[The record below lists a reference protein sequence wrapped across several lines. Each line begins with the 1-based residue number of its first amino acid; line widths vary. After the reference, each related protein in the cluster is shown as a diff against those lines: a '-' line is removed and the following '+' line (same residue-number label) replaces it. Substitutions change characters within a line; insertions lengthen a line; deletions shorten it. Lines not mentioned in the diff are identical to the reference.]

1 MERGQEPNR
10 QGTGYHSASGRRYG
24 RQYAY
29 MTYRPMLSADT
40 ADYPCDEYS
49 RSDQEEIKVVHQD
62 KDVCSLNESKATVA
76 KVALEYANLGDNKPN
91 MKKKESKSSSKT
103 MADASHSGSS
113 ISSHLRP
120 KEKNSSEK
128 KEKSHTKGKK
138 VSQSRSKKAV
148 LDSSVDDGG
157 RSKSRK
163 TKTIIENNEGAC
175 SQKQSGVNG
184 SERDWNLE
192 GGRPKSTRKSSP
204 KQPAGDSVDQQRQ
217 GKKQLRRKRAVSSS
231 DKQGVLKHLKHGTK
245 SVSSVSSAS
254 VSNSPSTKHKAKTQ
268 KDSPRS
274 SSSGADSR
282 NQKSSR
288 SKKSGKDG
296 QPKSSKSKMH
306 RDNQGVAGSPKSSEK
321 RKKTGK
327 SKRQRSECQS
337 RKRNPVVDSVASLPS
352 LCDSSDSETDEDSS
366 MRRTPPHRP
375 RTRTQN
381 SGPEQG
387 PSMQAYGSVVHDMM
401 ANLFSSMLARSSN
414 TEHSESDNSIGSPD
428 DQIPDLVDFGSSFS
442 SSSASSCQLSD
453 NEEGSMP
460 SLTSDTN
467 SDSDLSELSSVS
479 HGGSSLGETSMESAI
494 VWSGLPALISDSNS
508 DDSEYT
514 AEEISDMEEDDELYR
529 AADEFSEEIE
539 DAFFPFIQLPP
550 PTNPLEEII
559 HNRLHH
565 TQEVMQTLFENAIL
579 HMLALHPDLQG
590 DQAPPPA
597 TKEVIDDLP
606 LVKIQQKHI
615 DEELSCAVCQCE
627 YKLNDSVNKLPCDHL
642 FHPMCITAW
651 LQKSGTC
658 PVCRHVLNPDS

>member
-327 SKRQRSECQS
+327 SKRQR
-337 RKRNPVVDSVASLPS
+337 K
-352 LCDSSDSETDEDSS
+352 
-366 MRRTPPHRP
+366 
-375 RTRTQN
+375 
-381 SGPEQG
+381 
-387 PSMQAYGSVVHDMM
+387 
-401 ANLFSSMLARSSN
+401 
-414 TEHSESDNSIGSPD
+414 
-428 DQIPDLVDFGSSFS
+428 
-442 SSSASSCQLSD
+442 
-453 NEEGSMP
+453 
-460 SLTSDTN
+460 
-467 SDSDLSELSSVS
+467 LSSVS